1 MLKNLDKYNI
11 ILASNSIRRR
21 NLLKKLNLKF
31 NIVNT
36 SQKENFPNSLKTNQ
50 VPIFLAEKKNNHIQ
64 IKNDQLIITADT
76 IVVLN
81 QKILNKPKSK
91 IEAFEMLN
99 NLSKKQHRVITGVN
113 IRTTKDNIS
122 FSSETKV
129 NFVQLS
135 DDEIK
140 YYINNYNY
148 SDKAGSYG
156 IQEWI
161 GMIAVKK
168 INGCFYNVMGLPIS
182 VLYQNLKKIS

>member
-1 MLKNLDKYNI
+1 MLKNLVKYNI

-81 QKILNKPKSK
+81 QKILNKPTSK

>member
-1 MLKNLDKYNI
+1 
-11 ILASNSIRRR
+11 
-21 NLLKKLNLKF
+21 
-31 NIVNT
+31 
-36 SQKENFPNSLKTNQ
+36 
-50 VPIFLAEKKNNHIQ
+50 
-64 IKNDQLIITADT
+64 
-76 IVVLN
+76 
-81 QKILNKPKSK
+81 
-91 IEAFEMLN
+91 MLN

-168 INGCFYNVMGLPIS
+168 INGCFYNVMALQIS

>member
-11 ILASNSIRRR
+11 ILASNSIRRK
-21 NLLKKLNLKF
+21 NLLKKLNIKF

-36 SQKENFPNSLKTNQ
+36 SQKENFPNSLRTNQ

-76 IVVLN
+76 IVILN
-81 QKILNKPKSK
+81 QKILNKPTSK
-91 IEAFEMLN
+91 MEAFEMLN

-122 FSSETKV
+122 FSSETKI
-129 NFVQLS
+129 NFIQLS

>member
-21 NLLKKLNLKF
+21 DLLKKLNIKF

-36 SQKENFPNSLKTNQ
+36 SQKENFPNSLRTNQ

>member
-21 NLLKKLNLKF
+21 NLFKKLNLKF
-31 NIVNT
+31 NIINT

-113 IRTTKDNIS
+113 IRTTKNNIS

-129 NFVQLS
+129 NFIQLS

>member
-1 MLKNLDKYNI
+1 MLKNLVKYNI

-21 NLLKKLNLKF
+21 NLLKKLNIKF

>member
-21 NLLKKLNLKF
+21 DLLKKLNIKF

-36 SQKENFPNSLKTNQ
+36 SQKENFPNSLRTNQ

-81 QKILNKPKSK
+81 QKILNKPISK

>member
-1 MLKNLDKYNI
+1 MLKNLVKYNI

>member
-21 NLLKKLNLKF
+21 DLLKKLNIKF

-36 SQKENFPNSLKTNQ
+36 SQKENFPNSLQTNQ

-91 IEAFEMLN
+91 IQAFEMLN

>member
-1 MLKNLDKYNI
+1 MLKNLVKYNI

-81 QKILNKPKSK
+81 QKILNKPTSK

-113 IRTTKDNIS
+113 IRTTKNNIS

-129 NFVQLS
+129 NFIQLS